1 MKFEK
6 VNTLFATDG
15 QNLVTTINKMF
26 ARALLWNPGTQ
37 VKVELDVQNERLIIT
52 KA

>member
-26 ARALLWNPGTQ
+26 ARALEWEPGTK
-37 VKVELDVQNERLIIT
+37 VKVELDTENERLIIS